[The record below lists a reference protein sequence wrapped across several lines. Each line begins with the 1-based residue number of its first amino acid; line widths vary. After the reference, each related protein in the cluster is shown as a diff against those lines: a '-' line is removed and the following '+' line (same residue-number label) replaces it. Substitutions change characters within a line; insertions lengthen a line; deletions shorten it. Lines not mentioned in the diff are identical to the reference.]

1 MKNLFKGNNFL
12 YFRPVR
18 QILHSSRMLVLPG
31 FQGVPLFDVILYFV
45 KGLKQGVI
53 NQRAAALSYHVFLSL
68 FPLLLAGFT
77 LLPFFH
83 LDNYIPMILETLQN
97 ILPTSTHDFMQ
108 STLTDLLSKKHK
120 GLMSIGFVSALWIA
134 SSGFNSLLLTFN
146 QSFHANKKIKFLKRR
161 TIALLM
167 VLGIFIAVI
176 ISLSLILFSRKLIS
190 YLIVSETIKSF
201 FQLYIFKI
209 LKWTIIVLLVYMS
222 LASIYYVTPANR
234 EGYRFFSAGATLSTI
249 MFILMSNGFN
259 WYIINF
265 SSYNA
270 LYGSIGAIII
280 FLLWIYLNSYV
291 LILGFELNASIAE
304 AYLNIKTHNKDADND
319 TPSISKTS
327 INMLNIRRIKKI
339 FRRSPLK
346 RLFDRLK
353 NKTE

>member
-1 MKNLFKGNNFL
+1 
-12 YFRPVR
+12 
-18 QILHSSRMLVLPG
+18 MLVLPG

-53 NQRAAALSYHVFLSL
+53 NQRAAALSYHMFLSL

-83 LDNYIPMILETLQN
+83 LDNYIPIILETLEN

-108 STLTDLLSKKHK
+108 TTITDLLSKKHK
-120 GLMSIGFVSALWIA
+120 GLMGIGFVSALWIA

-176 ISLSLILFSRKLIS
+176 VSLSLILFSRKLIS
-190 YLIVSETIKSF
+190 YLIINDAIKTF
-201 FQLYIFKI
+201 FQLYVFKVI
-209 LKWTIIVLLVYMS
+209 KWAIIVLLVYMS

-234 EGYRFFSAGATLSTI
+234 TGYKFFSAGATLSTI

-304 AYLNIKTHNKDADND
+304 AYMNINSNSKKNKKS
-319 TPSISKTS
+319 TLSISKTS
-327 INMLNIRRIKKI
+327 INMLNVRRVKI
-339 FRRSPLK
+339 IFQRSRLK
-346 RLFDRLK
+346 RFIDKLTK
-353 NKTE
+353 QSK